1 MTKPI
6 ELTTANFDQ
15 SVLSSDKL
23 VLVDFWATWCNP
35 CKMIAPFV
43 EQIAEEHA
51 ENVVVGKLD
60 ADAHGDIVN
69 KYQIMGLPTLVLF
82 KNGQPVAR
90 LTGFQTKDK
99 IVREIQ
105 QHL

>member
-1 MTKPI
+1 MGKTI
-6 ELTTANFDQ
+6 ELTKANFNQ
-15 SVLSSDKL
+15 SVLGSDKL
-23 VLVDFWATWCNP
+23 VLVDFWATWCQP

-43 EQIAEEHA
+43 QQIAEEYA
-51 ENVVVGKLD
+51 GQVVVGKLD

-82 KNGQPVAR
+82 KAGQPVAR